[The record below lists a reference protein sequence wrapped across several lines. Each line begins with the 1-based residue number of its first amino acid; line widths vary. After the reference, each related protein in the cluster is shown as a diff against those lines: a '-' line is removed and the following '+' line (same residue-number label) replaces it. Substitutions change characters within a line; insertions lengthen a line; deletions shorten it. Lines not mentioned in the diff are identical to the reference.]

1 MNINPFSQPK
11 NYFENVNVF
20 SGKNNKFAERL
31 VSYSMTQLV
40 LNIEDKSMVAS
51 LKRVLATMN
60 GVTIATT
67 KKISSYEKSKIEAQ
81 NGKINTYSSVNELFA
96 KIGL

>member
-1 MNINPFSQPK
+1 MCFP
-11 NYFENVNVF
+11 E
-20 SGKNNKFAERL
+20 KNNKFAERL

-60 GVTIATT
+60 GVTIA
-67 KKISSYEKSKIEAQ
+67 SSKSLSPYEKSKIEAR
-81 NGKINTYSSVNELFA
+81 NGKINTYASVDELFA
-96 KIGL
+96 KVGL